1 MKLPNKSLVMGECI
15 KVIKTNINVSKVIEQ
30 LKKYPQDWDHQ
41 KHIEDVQSLVDRG
54 FDDLPISSLQMIIG
68 GVKNKEDF
76 VGDTDICIKTPAY
89 QHHSEIRK
97 ILKKEFNGKEIHRC
111 GFLSLPVD
119 EIVGAHIDE
128 GTYYLTRDRYHLSI
142 SGRYQYFV
150 GNETVI
156 VEPGTLFWFNNKL
169 PHGTV
174 NIADE
179 VRITFVFDIPHS
191 TDNPQHKINDG

>member
-1 MKLPNKSLVMGECI
+1 MGKCI
-15 KVIKTNINVSKVIEQ
+15 KIIKDKIDVSKVIKQ
-30 LKKYPQDWDHQ
+30 LKKNPQDWDHQ
-41 KHIEDVQSLVDRG
+41 KHIEDVQSLLDRG
-54 FDDLPISSLQMIIG
+54 FDDLPVSALQLIMG
-68 GVKNKEDF
+68 GVKSKEDF
-76 VGDTDICIKTPAY
+76 VGDSEINIKTPAY

-97 ILKKEFNGKEIHRC
+97 ILKKEFGGEEIHRC
-111 GFLSLPVD
+111 GFLSLPID

-156 VEPGTLFWFNNKL
+156 VDPGTLFWFNNKL

-179 VRITFVFDIPHS
+179 VRVTFVFDILHS
-191 TDNPQHKINDG
+191 SNNPQHKVSDGQN

>member
-1 MKLPNKSLVMGECI
+1 MGKCI
-15 KVIKTNINVSKVIEQ
+15 KIIKDKIDVSKVIKQ
-30 LKKYPQDWDHQ
+30 LKKNPQDWDHQ
-41 KHIEDVQSLVDRG
+41 KHIEDVQSLLDRG
-54 FDDLPISSLQMIIG
+54 FDDLPVSALQLIMG
-68 GVKNKEDF
+68 GVKSKEDF
-76 VGDTDICIKTPAY
+76 VGDSEINIKTPAY

-97 ILKKEFNGKEIHRC
+97 ILKKEFSGEEIHRC
-111 GFLSLPVD
+111 GFLSLPID

-156 VEPGTLFWFNNKL
+156 VDPGTLFWFNNKL

-179 VRITFVFDIPHS
+179 VRITFVFDILHS
-191 TDNPQHKINDG
+191 PNNPQRKLSDGQD